1 MASYIWIV
9 GQYSKEIP
17 HLEDKLSGLVSQF
30 AEMESIVQSALLT
43 AIVKINLIKPTPKI
57 QKLLQKVLNEAT
69 TEIENADVRDKAY
82 IYWRILSTDNTDLQ
96 KKVILAKLPV
106 LESTIE
112 NFQPILLNQLI
123 NEISNLGSVYFKPSS
138 TFLKS
143 SKTIGD
149 ASQLQTKKLEELQ
162 QMAKSEIV
170 NKAVKAE
177 NLLDFDDEED
187 VPTNGGSTSGSSNGD
202 ILGEL
207 NDLFAGMAST
217 SSANSQSTNNNNSAN
232 NALFDLLGGGV
243 SSGTPSPAPASSN
256 LFGATPAPAAQ
267 STSVPAAQPKG
278 KNDDL
283 LGLF

>member
-1 MASYIWIV
+1 
-9 GQYSKEIP
+9 
-17 HLEDKLSGLVSQF
+17 
-30 AEMESIVQSALLT
+30 MESIVQSALLT

-57 QKLLQKVLNEAT
+57 QKLLQQVLNEAT

-187 VPTNGGSTSGSSNGD
+187 VPTNGGSTSSSSNGD

-207 NDLFAGMAST
+207 NDLFAGMGST
-217 SSANSQSTNNNNSAN
+217 SGANSQSTSNNSAN
-232 NALFDLLGGGV
+232 NALFDLLGGGI
-243 SSGTPSPAPASSN
+243 SSGSPSPAPASSN
-256 LFGATPAPAAQ
+256 LFGASQASAAQ
-267 STSVPAAQPKG
+267 TTTIAQPKG